1 MKPCLF
7 QYLRLLQESVHVLRV
22 EYLMAS
28 LDFLINRYEISVF
41 DCEKPIRILLEGGCS
56 IHRLSHPVTMNGT
69 KSIIIQ
75 LIKAEK
81 GQEEGYL
88 INAFGLEADKLS
100 DFPEGAA

>member
-1 MKPCLF
+1 V
-7 QYLRLLQESVHVLRV
+7 LQV

-28 LDFLINRYEISVF
+28 LDFLINRYEVSVF
-41 DCEKPIRILLEGGCS
+41 DCEKRVRILLEGGCS

-69 KSIIIQ
+69 KSNIIH
-75 LIKAEK
+75 LIKAKK

-88 INAFGLEADKLS
+88 VTAFGLEADKLS